1 DWRVLVFAVAVS
13 LISGLLFG
21 LAPALRAPFRHV
33 EQVLRSGSRTV
44 AGSSRRLHSG
54 LVISEITLAVV
65 LLVSA
70 GILGRTLLRLSSLDP
85 GVNVRNVLVTR
96 MALSP
101 ATLTNTAQTR
111 AAWQAGLDRVRGVPG
126 VESVAMV
133 DTVPMR
139 EGNNQL
145 GYWTS
150 PAQPSLNELPIT
162 LATSVTPDYLKV
174 MGIPLLQGRFFT

>member
-1 DWRVLVFAVAVS
+1 
-13 LISGLLFG
+13 GLLFG
-21 LAPALRAPFRHV
+21 LAPALRAPFRQL
-33 EQVLRSGSRTV
+33 ERVLRAGSRTV
-44 AGSSRRLHSG
+44 TGSSRRLHSG

-70 GILGRTLLRLSSLDP
+70 GILGRTLLRLSALNP
-85 GVNVRNVLVTR
+85 GVNIRNVLVTR

-101 ATLTNTAQTR
+101 ATLANTAQTR
-111 AAWQAGLDRVRGVPG
+111 AAWQEVLDRASRLPG
-126 VESVAMV
+126 VQSAATV

-150 PAQPSLNELPIT
+150 PALPSPNELPLT

-174 MGIPLLQGRFFT
+174 MGIPL